1 MTGAGGRLSGISSMA
16 TQHVLA
22 ELAADYGRMAGTP
35 VSVESVGGVDAARRV
50 EAGEPF
56 DFVVLALDAIERLGA
71 SGRLQDG
78 SRVDVAASGV
88 AIAVA
93 ADAIAPDVST
103 EFAVRDAVMKARSI
117 GFSTGPSGAHLM
129 RIFQRWGIAEEL
141 KSRLV
146 QAAPG
151 VPVGKLIVNGAVE
164 LGFQQL
170 SELIHLPGIRVV
182 GPLPDAIQIITTFS
196 AAVCSAT
203 QRPDAARA
211 WLSFLQSPSA
221 TAAKTRNGMQP
232 A

>member
-1 MTGAGGRLSGISSMA
+1 MA

-22 ELAADYGRMAGTP
+22 ELAADYARLAGMP
-35 VSVESVGGVDAARRV
+35 VSVESVGGVDAAKRV

-56 DFVVLALDAIERLGA
+56 DFVVLALDAIERLA
-71 SGRLQDG
+71 SSGRIVSG

-93 ADAIAPDVST
+93 AGAPAPDTAT
-103 EFAVRDAVMKARSI
+103 EFAVRDAVMNARSI

-129 RIFQRWGIAEEL
+129 RIFQRWGIAEAI
-141 KSRLV
+141 KPRLV

-151 VPVGKLIVNGAVE
+151 VPVGKLIANGAVE

-170 SELIHLPGIRVV
+170 GELIHLPGIRVV
-182 GPLPDAIQIITTFS
+182 GPLPDSIQTITTFS
-196 AAVCSAT
+196 AAICAAS
-203 QRPDAARA
+203 QRRDAAHA
-211 WLSFLQSPSA
+211 WLSFLQSPKASS
-221 TAAKTRNGMQP
+221 AKTRNGMRP